1 MEEVKNKSIKLTAYV
16 IDNDEIGK
24 KYSSLYDNLV
34 VKLSQNQDADARRMK
49 LNLIHLSIPYASRSK

>member
-1 MEEVKNKSIKLTAYV
+1 MEKVKNKSIKLTAYV

-49 LNLIHLSIPYASRSK
+49 LNEKSSE